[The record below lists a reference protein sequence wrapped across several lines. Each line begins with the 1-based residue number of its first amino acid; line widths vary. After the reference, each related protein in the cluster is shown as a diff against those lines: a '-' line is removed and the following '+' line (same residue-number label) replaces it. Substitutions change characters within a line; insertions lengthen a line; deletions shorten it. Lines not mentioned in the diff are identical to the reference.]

1 MQVIGKFVPV
11 DRQFYHPATLAMIT
25 SAAYISFGLVRSPV
39 PDHAAACADDG
50 QHMQHPSQ
58 DACDRWNLWTICQ
71 RLIVS
76 SRASVRACEESAL
89 EFRGQ
94 PKPET
99 RRIRW
104 VIDSD
109 CWEVDVQANWLNGHW
124 SVLQHGFLTASD

>member
-11 DRQFYHPATLAMIT
+11 DRQVYHPATLAIIT
-25 SAAYISFGLVRSPV
+25 STAYISFGLVRSPV

-58 DACDRWNLWTICQ
+58 DACDRWNLWTNCQ
-71 RLIVS
+71 RDNVR
-76 SRASVRACEESAL
+76 SRGDKRACEESAL

-94 PKPET
+94 SKPET
-99 RRIRW
+99 SRIRW

-109 CWEVDVQANWLNGHW
+109 RSEVDVQANWLNVHW
-124 SVLQHGFLTASD
+124 SVLQHGFLTTSD